1 VNATASLRKFV
12 DALERAGVPYMLTG
26 SYASSFHSLPRATR
40 DLDFVISPTRE
51 QIRALVA
58 ELPKDE
64 FYVDERAAL
73 EALNGYG
80 QFNAIDTTTGWKA
93 DFIIQKP
100 RSFSRSEFERRYRA
114 ALDGVEL
121 TIATAEDV
129 VLAKLEWAK
138 LGASDRQIED
148 AATVLRAR
156 AQKLDWD
163 YLDRWALQLGVEAQ
177 WSAAVRAAGI
187 EG

>member
-1 VNATASLRKFV
+1 VTATESLRKFV
-12 DALERAGVPYMLTG
+12 DALERVGIPYMLTG

-58 ELPKDE
+58 ALPKDE

-73 EALNGYG
+73 EALNGHG
-80 QFNAIDTTTGWKA
+80 QFNAIDTITGWKA
-93 DFIIQKP
+93 DFIIRKP
-100 RSFSRSEFERRYRA
+100 RSFSTSEFERRYRA
-114 ALDGVEL
+114 TLDGVEL

-138 LGASDRQIED
+138 LGSSDRQIED

-156 AQKLDWD
+156 APHLDWD
-163 YLDRWALQLGVEAQ
+163 YLDRWTRHLGVEIQ
-177 WSAAVRAAGI
+177 WRAALDAARI
-187 EG
+187 AP